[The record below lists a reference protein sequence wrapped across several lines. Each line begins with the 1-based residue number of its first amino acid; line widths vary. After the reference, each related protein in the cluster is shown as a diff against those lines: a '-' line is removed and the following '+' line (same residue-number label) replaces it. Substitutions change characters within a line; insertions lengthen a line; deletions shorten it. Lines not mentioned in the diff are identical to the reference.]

1 LFDIKA
7 ITNYINNYD
16 NKNRKR
22 PESQSSRNMEEEMHK
37 RNFAVIALIFFLITA
52 FSTSLFAQTVE
63 LAVDDSNPPFMYK
76 NNATNAAAGLYPEM
90 AKVFFKEIGVDVT
103 VTPYPWKRTLQLS
116 EEGRFGVIGIYINAD
131 RLKIYDY
138 SEPIFGEKI
147 VIYTQSDKSFSFKT
161 VADLKG
167 KKIGVLRGWSYGDD
181 FDAARKQG
189 DFTAEDNTSDEAN
202 LKKLQKGRLDCLVAI
217 QESGDSLIKKFNMA
231 DKVTKLDPPL
241 VVNSTY
247 IVFPKSAKLQ
257 DILDKINV
265 TVARMKQDGSYNTM
279 VEEIFS
285 DEGNK

>member
-1 LFDIKA
+1 
-7 ITNYINNYD
+7 
-16 NKNRKR
+16 
-22 PESQSSRNMEEEMHK
+22 MHK